1 MATCKITFNDRN
13 IMGSRIMNTL
23 RMSGMASGPFVLKKL
38 FVTKTSS
45 RISWMLECEDRKV
58 SEEGIRGWVTC
69 LNANHDLALS
79 QHCKNDSAYVI

>member
-1 MATCKITFNDRN
+1 
-13 IMGSRIMNTL
+13 MGSRIMNTL

-38 FVTKTSS
+38 FATKTSS

-69 LNANHDLALS
+69 LNANHDIFPNTVKTI
-79 QHCKNDSAYVI
+79 QHMSSNRCNPLLEMF